1 MFVDLLQFIRSEDR
15 KLKKYV
21 ISKISCVDIIFLKKY
36 PNQLKVQTPKMEGF
50 TFTIKSHACS
60 AHTQMLTVR
69 PHFSL
74 LYIWEDVMTDTQ

>member
-1 MFVDLLQFIRSEDR
+1 MIPFEPTQKRGIFFNLLLLFQ
-15 KLKKYV
+15 KK
-21 ISKISCVDIIFLKKY
+21 IKKKKN

-60 AHTQMLTVR
+60 VHAQMLTVR

-74 LYIWEDVMTDTQ
+74 LFI